1 MDCGLSSA
9 IWRTNIRR
17 VKGAITLFDV
27 FPGGRSG
34 VVLQV
39 WGHEQLADGQTKA
52 HGRPIYTLSG
62 HSLVGDKRITPIRGD
77 LADISLAGKL
87 FAPHYAVPMLRTGIA
102 PVTGIHAEAHAT
114 SMPVSAL
121 MHGEEFAVLDV
132 AGEWA
137 WGYCLHDN
145 YLGYVRFAQ
154 LGDDFDATHIVSAPA
169 TLLVAAPSTKAPV
182 VARYPMGA
190 QLLCGGPSECGKY
203 LACENGFVPLAHL
216 SEIGYVEASPTDL
229 AEQLIGTPYSWGGRS
244 GDAIDC
250 SGLVQL
256 VFGLKGVMAPR
267 DADMQMADFG
277 EDLPQGAALERGDLV
292 FFPGHVGIMA
302 DAKNIIHANGTAM
315 AVSVEPLVDAVER
328 FAEHDEPILTRKRVS
343 I

>member
-1 MDCGLSSA
+1 
-9 IWRTNIRR
+9 
-17 VKGAITLFDV
+17 
-27 FPGGRSG
+27 
-34 VVLQV
+34 
-39 WGHEQLADGQTKA
+39 
-52 HGRPIYTLSG
+52 
-62 HSLVGDKRITPIRGD
+62 
-77 LADISLAGKL
+77 
-87 FAPHYAVPMLRTGIA
+87 MLRTGIA
-102 PVTGIHAEAHAT
+102 PVTEIHAEAHAT

-145 YLGYVRFAQ
+145 YLGYVRFAE

-169 TLLVAAPSTKAPV
+169 TLLVSAPSTKAPV
-182 VARYPMGA
+182 LARYPMGA
-190 QLLCGGPSECGKY
+190 QLLCGSPSECGNY

-216 SEIGYVEASPTDL
+216 SEIGRVAASPADL

-256 VFGLKGVMAPR
+256 VFGLKGHMPPR
-267 DADMQMADFG
+267 DADMQQAEFG
-277 EDLPQGAALERGDLV
+277 EELAEGDALQRGDLV

-302 DAKNIIHANGTAM
+302 DAENIIHANGTAM
-315 AVSVEPLVDAVER
+315 AVSVEPLADAAAR
-328 FAEHDEPILTRKRVS
+328 FAAHDEAIVARKRVMF
-343 I
+343 

>member
-1 MDCGLSSA
+1 LG
-9 IWRTNIRR
+9 INKPI
-17 VKGAITLFDV
+17 
-27 FPGGRSG
+27 
-34 VVLQV
+34 
-39 WGHEQLADGQTKA
+39 
-52 HGRPIYTLSG
+52 GRPIHKLTG
-62 HSLVGDKRITPIRGD
+62 HSLVGDKRTTPIRGD

-102 PVTGIHAEAHAT
+102 PVTEIHAEAHAT

-145 YLGYVRFAQ
+145 YLGYLRFAE
-154 LGDDFDATHIVSAPA
+154 LGDDFAATHIVTAPA

-182 VARYPMGA
+182 LARYPMGA
-190 QLLCGGPSECGKY
+190 RLLCGDLSACGTY
-203 LACENGFVPLAHL
+203 LASENGFVPRTHV
-216 SEIGYVEASPTDL
+216 SDIGCVNASPTDL

-244 GDAIDC
+244 GDALDC
-250 SGLVQL
+250 SGLLQL
-256 VFGLKGVMAPR
+256 VFGLKGIIAPR

-277 EDLPQGAALERGDLV
+277 TALPEGAPLERGDLV

-302 DAKNIIHANGTAM
+302 DADNIIHANGAAM
-315 AVSVEPLVDAVER
+315 AVSVEPLTDVAAR
-328 FAEHDEPILTRKRVS
+328 FAEHEVAILARKRVAL
-343 I
+343 

>member
-1 MDCGLSSA
+1 MG
-9 IWRTNIRR
+9 INKPI
-17 VKGAITLFDV
+17 
-27 FPGGRSG
+27 
-34 VVLQV
+34 
-39 WGHEQLADGQTKA
+39 
-52 HGRPIYTLSG
+52 GRPIHKLTG
-62 HSLVGDKRITPIRGD
+62 HSLVGDKRTTPIRGD

-102 PVTGIHAEAHAT
+102 PVTEIHAEAHAT

-145 YLGYVRFAQ
+145 YLGYLRFAE
-154 LGDDFDATHIVSAPA
+154 LGDDFAATHIVTAPA

-182 VARYPMGA
+182 LARYPMGA
-190 QLLCGGPSECGKY
+190 RLLCGDLSACGTY
-203 LACENGFVPLAHL
+203 LASENGFVPRTHV
-216 SEIGYVEASPTDL
+216 SDIGCVNASPTDL

-244 GDAIDC
+244 GDALDC
-250 SGLVQL
+250 SGLLQL
-256 VFGLKGVMAPR
+256 VFGLKGIMAPR

-277 EDLPQGAALERGDLV
+277 TALPEGAPLERGDLV

-302 DAKNIIHANGTAM
+302 DADNIIHANGAAM
-315 AVSVEPLVDAVER
+315 AVSVKPLTDVAAR
-328 FAEHDEPILTRKRVS
+328 FAEHEVAILARKRVAL
-343 I
+343 

>member
-1 MDCGLSSA
+1 MG
-9 IWRTNIRR
+9 II
-17 VKGAITLFDV
+17 K
-27 FPGGRSG
+27 SG
-34 VVLQV
+34 
-39 WGHEQLADGQTKA
+39 D
-52 HGRPIYTLSG
+52 RPIYKLTG
-62 HSLVGDKRITPIRGD
+62 HSLIGDRRTTPIRGD

-102 PVTGIHAEAHAT
+102 PVTEIHAEPHAT

-145 YLGYVRFAQ
+145 YLGYLRFAG
-154 LGDDFDATHIVSAPA
+154 LGEDFDATHIVSVAA
-169 TLLVAAPSTKAPV
+169 TLLVSSPSTKAPV
-182 VARYPMGA
+182 LARYPMGA
-190 QLLCGGPSECGKY
+190 QLACREVSACGTY
-203 LACENGFVPLAHL
+203 MACENGFVPMVHL
-216 SEIGYVEASPTDL
+216 SEIGKVDVSPADL
-229 AEQLIGTPYSWGGRS
+229 AEELIGTPYSWGGRS

-256 VFGLKGVMAPR
+256 VFGLKGILAPR
-267 DADMQMADFG
+267 DADMQQADFG
-277 EDLPQGAALERGDLV
+277 DDLPNDMPLQRGDLV

-302 DAKNIIHANGTAM
+302 DADNIIHANGTAM
-315 AVSVEPLVDAVER
+315 AVSMEPLTKAVAR
-328 FAEHDEPILTRKRVS
+328 FAEHEQPIVARKRVE

>member
-1 MDCGLSSA
+1 MRNGQ
-9 IWRTNIRR
+9 I
-17 VKGAITLFDV
+17 GA
-27 FPGGRSG
+27 G
-34 VVLQV
+34 
-39 WGHEQLADGQTKA
+39 K
-52 HGRPIYTLSG
+52 RPIYTLSG
-62 HSLVGDKRITPIRGD
+62 HSLVGDKRTTPIRGD

-102 PVTGIHAEAHAT
+102 PVTEIHAEPHAT

-145 YLGYVRFAQ
+145 YLGYVRFAE
-154 LGDDFDATHIVSAPA
+154 LGEDFDATHIVSAAA
-169 TLLVAAPSTKAPV
+169 TLVVAAPSTKAPV
-182 VARYPMGA
+182 LARYPMGA
-190 QLLCGGPSECGKY
+190 QLLCGNASECGKY
-203 LACENGFVPLAHL
+203 LACESGFVPLTHL
-216 SEIGYVEASPTDL
+216 SEIGFVEASPADL

-256 VFGLKGVMAPR
+256 VFGLQGILAPR
-267 DADMQMADFG
+267 DADMQQAELG
-277 EDLPQGAALERGDLV
+277 EDLPDDVPLERGDLV

-302 DAKNIIHANGTAM
+302 DSENIIHANGTAM
-315 AVSVEPLVDAVER
+315 AVSMEPLANAAAR
-328 FAEHDEPILTRKRVS
+328 FAEHEQVILARKRVLF
-343 I
+343 

>member
-1 MDCGLSSA
+1 M
-9 IWRTNIRR
+9 
-17 VKGAITLFDV
+17 GA
-27 FPGGRSG
+27 G
-34 VVLQV
+34 
-39 WGHEQLADGQTKA
+39 K
-52 HGRPIYTLSG
+52 RPIYTLSG
-62 HSLVGDKRITPIRGD
+62 HSLVGDKRTTPIRGD

-102 PVTGIHAEAHAT
+102 PVTEIHAEAHAT

-145 YLGYVRFAQ
+145 YLGYVRFAE

-169 TLLVAAPSTKAPV
+169 TLLVSAPSTKAPV
-182 VARYPMGA
+182 LARYPMGA
-190 QLLCGGPSECGKY
+190 QLLCGSPSECGNY
-203 LACENGFVPLAHL
+203 LACENGFVPVAH
-216 SEIGYVEASPTDL
+216 L

-244 GDAIDC
+244 GNAIDC

-256 VFGLKGVMAPR
+256 VFGMKGHMPPR
-267 DADMQMADFG
+267 DADMQQAEFG
-277 EDLPQGAALERGDLV
+277 EELADGEALQRGDLV

-302 DAKNIIHANGTAM
+302 DAENIIHANGTAM
-315 AVSVEPLVDAVER
+315 AVSVEPLADAAAR
-328 FAEHDEPILTRKRVS
+328 FAEHDEAIVARKRVAL
-343 I
+343 

>member
-1 MDCGLSSA
+1 MLQFRGRKSLA
-9 IWRTNIRR
+9 NGHM
-17 VKGAITLFDV
+17 GAGD
-27 FPGGRSG
+27 
-34 VVLQV
+34 
-39 WGHEQLADGQTKA
+39 
-52 HGRPIYTLSG
+52 RPIYTLSG
-62 HSLVGDKRITPIRGD
+62 HSLVGDKRTTPIRGD

-102 PVTGIHAEAHAT
+102 PVTEIHAEAHAT

-145 YLGYVRFAQ
+145 YLGYVRFAE

-169 TLLVAAPSTKAPV
+169 TLLVSAPSTKAQV
-182 VARYPMGA
+182 LARYPMGA
-190 QLLCGGPSECGKY
+190 QLLCGSPSECGNY
-203 LACENGFVPLAHL
+203 LACENGFVPLAHV
-216 SEIGYVEASPTDL
+216 SEIGCVAASPADL

-244 GDAIDC
+244 GDVIDC

-256 VFGLKGVMAPR
+256 VFGLKGHMPPR
-267 DADMQMADFG
+267 DADMQQAEFG
-277 EDLPQGAALERGDLV
+277 EELAEGEALQRGDLV

-302 DAKNIIHANGTAM
+302 DAENIIHANGTAM
-315 AVSVEPLVDAVER
+315 AVSVEPLADAAAR
-328 FAEHDEPILTRKRVS
+328 FSDHDEAIVARKRVK
-343 I
+343 